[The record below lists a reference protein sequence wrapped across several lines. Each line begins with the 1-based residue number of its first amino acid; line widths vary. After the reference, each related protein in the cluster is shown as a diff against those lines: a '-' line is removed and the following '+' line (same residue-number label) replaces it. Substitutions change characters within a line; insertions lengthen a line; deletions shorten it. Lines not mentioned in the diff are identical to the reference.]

1 MAFDSQLLD
10 GMVIFVEVIN
20 SGSFTQAAL
29 TSGHSTSYISKEIN
43 KLESRLGV
51 RLMQRTTRSLSLT
64 PEGEVYFQQCQQI
77 IDDAEQAH
85 NLLSGGQ
92 AQPKGTLRI
101 SCPTSFGMSRMQS
114 IFSDFINL
122 YPEVNLEID
131 LNDRKVD
138 MIAEGFDV
146 LIRASHQLDDS
157 SLISRKIH
165 SSDGIIVAAPSYLAK
180 YGKPTTANELA
191 GHSAITYSNIKNN
204 NLWNLTNKDGKVE
217 TIKVNSRVQTNSSE
231 LEVSLCVAGH
241 GVMLMPR
248 FNLNGELE
256 RGELVQLLPEYQ
268 RSEVNVYVVY
278 PSRKHMSA
286 KVRSFIDFA
295 CSELA

>member
-1 MAFDSQLLD
+1 MSFDSQLLD

-85 NLLSGGQ
+85 NILSGGQ

-101 SCPTSFGMSRMQS
+101 SCPTSFGLTRMQV
-114 IFSDFINL
+114 IFSDYINL

-138 MIAEGFDV
+138 MIADGFDV

-165 SSDGIIVAAPSYLAK
+165 SSDAVIVAAPSYLEKHGIPKSAQ
-180 YGKPTTANELA
+180 ELE
-191 GHSAITYSNIKNN
+191 GQQAITYSNIKHSNQ
-204 NLWNLTNKDGKVE
+204 WNLTDQDGKIE
-217 TIKVNSRVQTNSSE
+217 TIKVNSRIQSNSSA

-256 RGELVQLLPEYQ
+256 RGELVELLPGYQ
-268 RSEVNVYVVY
+268 RPEINVYVVY

-286 KVRSFIDFA
+286 KVRSFIDFVSA
-295 CSELA
+295 ALA

>member
-1 MAFDSQLLD
+1 
-10 GMVIFVEVIN
+10 MVIFVEVVH

-85 NLLSGGQ
+85 NILSGGQ

-101 SCPTSFGMSRMQS
+101 SCPTSFAMAQLRK

-122 YPEVNLEID
+122 YPEVNLELD
-131 LNDRKVD
+131 LNNRKVD
-138 MIAEGFDV
+138 MIADGFDIA
-146 LIRASHQLDDS
+146 IRGTLQLEDS

-165 SSDGIIVAAPSYLAK
+165 SSSGLVIAAPSYLEK
-180 YGKPTTANELA
+180 FGTPTSIAELVE
-191 GHSAITYSNIKNN
+191 HQAITYSHLKHPSQWSFTDKN
-204 NLWNLTNKDGKVE
+204 GKVE
-217 TIKVNSRVQTNSSE
+217 SVQVNSRVQTNSTE

-241 GVMLMPR
+241 GIMLMPS
-248 FNLNGELE
+248 FNLNGEIE
-256 RGELVQLLPEYQ
+256 RGELVELFQDYQ
-268 RSEVNVYVVY
+268 RPEVNVYLVY

-286 KVRSFIDFA
+286 KVRCFIDFI
-295 CSELA
+295 SQNLS

>member
-85 NLLSGGQ
+85 SILSGAQ

-101 SCPTSFGMSRMQS
+101 SCPTSFGKTRMQA
-114 IFSDFINL
+114 IFSDFINR

-146 LIRASHQLDDS
+146 LIRASQQLDDS

-165 SSDGIIVAAPSYLAK
+165 SSSGVIVAAPSYLSK
-180 YGKPTTANELA
+180 HGEPRNGQELA
-191 GHSAITYSNIKNN
+191 GQSAITYSNLKNN
-204 NLWNLTNKDGKVE
+204 DVWHLTDPEGNVE
-217 TIKVNSRVQTNSSE
+217 TIKMNSRVQTNSSE

-256 RGELVQLLPEYQ
+256 RGELVELLPDYQ
-268 RSEVNVYVVY
+268 RPEINVYVVY

-286 KVRSFIDFA
+286 KVRSFIDFTIA
-295 CSELA
+295 QLS

>member
-10 GMVIFVEVIN
+10 GMVVFVEVIN
-20 SGSFTQAAL
+20 GGSFTQAAL

-43 KLESRLGV
+43 KLEARLGV

-77 IDDAEQAH
+77 IDDAEQAQ
-85 NLLSGGQ
+85 NRLSGGQ

-101 SCPTSFGMSRMQS
+101 SCPTNFGITRMRT
-114 IFSDFINL
+114 IFSEFIKL
-122 YPEVNLEID
+122 YPEVDLEVD
-131 LNDRKVD
+131 L
-138 MIAEGFDV
+138 
-146 LIRASHQLDDS
+146 
-157 SLISRKIH
+157 
-165 SSDGIIVAAPSYLAK
+165 
-180 YGKPTTANELA
+180 
-191 GHSAITYSNIKNN
+191 KNN
-204 NLWNLTNKDGKVE
+204 DQWSLTNPEGKIE
-217 TIKVNSRVQTNSSE
+217 TIKLNSRVQTNSSE

-256 RGELVQLLPEYQ
+256 RGEI
-268 RSEVNVYVVY
+268 NVYVVY

-286 KVRSFIDFA
+286 KVCSFIDFVCA
-295 CSELA
+295 ELA

>member
-10 GMVIFVEVIN
+10 GMVIFVEVVN
-20 SGSFTQAAL
+20 GGSFTQAAL

-51 RLMQRTTRSLSLT
+51 RLMHRTTRSLRLT

-85 NLLSGGQ
+85 NILSGGQ

-101 SCPTSFGMSRMQS
+101 SCPTSFAMARMQT

-122 YPEVNLEID
+122 YPEVNLELD
-131 LNDRKVD
+131 LNNRKVD
-138 MIAEGFDV
+138 MIAEGFDI
-146 LIRASHQLDDS
+146 LIRASRQLDDS
-157 SLISRKIH
+157 SLISRKVY
-165 SSDGIIVAAPSYLAK
+165 SSEGILVASPSYLEK
-180 YGKPTTANELA
+180 HGRPTKPAELSQ
-191 GHSAITYSNIKNN
+191 HQAITYSHSKQP
-204 NLWNLTNKDGKVE
+204 NLWQFTDQQGQIESVL
-217 TIKVNSRVQTNSSE
+217 VNSRVQTNSSE

-248 FNLNGELE
+248 FNFNGELE
-256 RGELVQLLPEYQ
+256 RGDLVELLTEYQ
-268 RSEVNVYVVY
+268 RPEINVYVVY

-286 KVRSFIDFA
+286 KVRSFIDFTCA
-295 CSELA
+295 ELD